1 MRLHP
6 LIKTWIV
13 RAVPVLLLLAI
24 ASMAMP
30 QQIPIPK
37 VNIGID
43 PAKGPQ
49 EVSSTLQILAM
60 LTILSIAPAI
70 LMLTTAFTRIVIIL
84 GFVRTGLGTQ
94 NIPPNQVIVGLS
106 LFLTFYVMAPTYK
119 QINDDA
125 LQPYMK
131 KQITM
136 EQAIERAQVSMR
148 SFMLKNTYKKDL
160 SLFVSLRGEKP
171 KTRDDISMLSLIP
184 AFIISEL
191 KTAFIVGFYIFVPF
205 LIIDLVVASAL
216 MSMGMMMLPPTTVS
230 LPAKVLVFVLADGWS
245 MIVQA
250 IMSGYI

>member
-1 MRLHP
+1 MRIHP
-6 LIKTWIV
+6 LARAWIL
-13 RAVPVLLLLAI
+13 RLAPVLLLLLI
-24 ASMAMP
+24 AAVAMP
-30 QQIPIPK
+30 QQIPLPK

-60 LTILSIAPAI
+60 LTILSLAPAI

-84 GFVRTGLGTQ
+84 GFVRTGLGAQ

-106 LFLTFYVMAPTYK
+106 LFLTFYVMAPTYT
-119 QINDDA
+119 QINDQA
-125 LQPYMK
+125 LQPYLK
-131 KQITM
+131 KQISAEIAM
-136 EQAIERAQVSMR
+136 QRAQVSMR
-148 SFMLKNTYKKDL
+148 AFMLKNTYKKDL
-160 SLFVSLRGEKP
+160 ALFVNLRGEKP
-171 KTRDDISMLSLIP
+171 NNRDDISMLSLIP

-216 MSMGMMMLPPTTVS
+216 MSMGMMMLPPTTIS
-230 LPAKVLVFVLADGWS
+230 LPAKILVFVLADGWS

-250 IMSGYI
+250 IMSGYF

>member
-1 MRLHP
+1 MRIHP
-6 LIKTWIV
+6 LA
-13 RAVPVLLLLAI
+13 RAWLLRLAPVLLLLLI
-24 ASMAMP
+24 AAVAMP
-30 QQIPIPK
+30 QQIPLPK

-60 LTILSIAPAI
+60 LTILSLAPAI

-84 GFVRTGLGTQ
+84 GFVRTGLGAQ

-106 LFLTFYVMAPTYK
+106 LFLTFYVMAPTYT
-119 QINDDA
+119 QINDQA
-125 LQPYMK
+125 LQPYLK
-131 KQITM
+131 KQISAETAM
-136 EQAIERAQVSMR
+136 QRAQVSMR
-148 SFMLKNTYKKDL
+148 AFMLKNTYKKDL
-160 SLFVSLRGEKP
+160 ALFVNLRGEKP
-171 KTRDDISMLSLIP
+171 NNRDDISMLSLIP

-216 MSMGMMMLPPTTVS
+216 MSMGMMMLPPTTIS

-250 IMSGYI
+250 IMSGYF